1 MIQLPT
7 LQEIRNKLGKD
18 VRTQPN
24 YSNKEKEAYI
34 NALLDYY
41 NFLKEEV

>member
-7 LQEIRNKLGKD
+7 LQEIRNKLGSEISAH
-18 VRTQPN
+18 PS
-24 YSNKEKEAYI
+24 YSKKEKDAAI